1 MMCWVRFAKFWTSIE
16 SRTEMWRIL
25 VVASF
30 RDLPAPW
37 SASRTP
43 TFSCLT
49 SLHLTWMSNRGS
61 MQVWSIG
68 HLPYVVL
75 YSRGKLLPRTC
86 FTVARGLR
94 RSNLTVAR
102 GLRRTRFTVARGL
115 RRTRFTVARGSC
127 DRHLCRKRPPEEL
140 FYGRKRILYSI
151 IV

>member
-1 MMCWVRFAKFWTSIE
+1 MTVLNPKGCKDKKSLLYNLQTFPTNVDHFYFFQLSMYH
-16 SRTEMWRIL
+16 L
-25 VVASF
+25 VLSAF
-30 RDLPAPW
+30 CTNW
-37 SASRTP
+37 SNVP
-43 TFSCLT
+43 DGLVYHLVCL
-49 SLHLTWMSNRGS
+49 
-61 MQVWSIG
+61 
-68 HLPYVVL
+68 L
-75 YSRGKLLPRTC
+75 YGPLYGLVYLFSRGKLLPRTR

-115 RRTRFTVARGSC
+115 RRTRFTSARASC

>member
-1 MMCWVRFAKFWTSIE
+1 MSTEIMSLRNIE
-16 SRTEMWRIL
+16 RKIIVEKTVS
-25 VVASF
+25 
-30 RDLPAPW
+30 
-37 SASRTP
+37 
-43 TFSCLT
+43 
-49 SLHLTWMSNRGS
+49 
-61 MQVWSIG
+61 
-68 HLPYVVL
+68 
-75 YSRGKLLPRTC
+75 SRGKLLWRTR

-102 GLRRTRFTVARGL
+102 GLRRTRFTSARGL